1 MNAIVFSGVGE
12 TTYTKVPK
20 PKIQG
25 PNDVLMKIE
34 AASICGTDVAVYFH
48 GPGTGHK
55 ITVGE
60 EFGCTYTVN
69 AAILSG
75 EPGDRARP

>member
-1 MNAIVFSGVGE
+1 MEEMMNAIVFSGVGE

-34 AASICGTDVAVYFH
+34 LPASAGRMYIYCQRRHPIRRTRGSCKAM
-48 GPGTGHK
+48 
-55 ITVGE
+55 
-60 EFGCTYTVN
+60 N
-69 AAILSG
+69 LSG
-75 EPGDRARP
+75 AWRK

>member
-1 MNAIVFSGVGE
+1 MEEMMNAIVFSGVGE

-34 AASICGTDVAVYFH
+34 LPASAGRMYIYCQRRPSYPANQG
-48 GPGTGHK
+48 
-55 ITVGE
+55 
-60 EFGCTYTVN
+60 
-69 AAILSG
+69 S
-75 EPGDRARP
+75 RARP